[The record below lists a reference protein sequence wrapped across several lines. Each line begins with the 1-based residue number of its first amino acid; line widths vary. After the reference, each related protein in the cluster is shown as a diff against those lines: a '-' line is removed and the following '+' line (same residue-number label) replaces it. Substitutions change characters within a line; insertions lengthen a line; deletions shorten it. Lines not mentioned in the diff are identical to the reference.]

1 VSIKKIIIFYGIMAW
16 YIHIFFSC
24 VAKPFNVHEFD
35 SSDCRRLIASHQS
48 GHQSVNAACR
58 KLELESQPLSLLG
71 ESQRLPYGSTT
82 EDTDTFTDSE
92 RNLKPGHWINISG
105 LDQVQ
110 YANRYTRYLIFE
122 IWRHCRWWCLSA
134 FWLSQSVSQTLELVV
149 IVIVTTSH
157 PHPHSHP
164 RRLRIGFGFLLLS
177 PGRFTNK
184 WKWICLLYILLLP
197 KRKRRI
203 TALRQHLQSIQW
215 ENPRERE
222 KYISQ
227 KTSDWG
233 LQSMKIAVVHP
244 ELQTK
249 AACWV
254 PDTFFWRCWFAT
266 REMVSIRPVDSIN

>member
-1 VSIKKIIIFYGIMAW
+1 MVTSVKSPIQDPKK
-16 YIHIFFSC
+16 
-24 VAKPFNVHEFD
+24 
-35 SSDCRRLIASHQS
+35 RLIASHQS

-184 WKWICLLYILLLP
+184 
-197 KRKRRI
+197 
-203 TALRQHLQSIQW
+203 
-215 ENPRERE
+215 
-222 KYISQ
+222 
-227 KTSDWG
+227 
-233 LQSMKIAVVHP
+233 
-244 ELQTK
+244 
-249 AACWV
+249 
-254 PDTFFWRCWFAT
+254 
-266 REMVSIRPVDSIN
+266 